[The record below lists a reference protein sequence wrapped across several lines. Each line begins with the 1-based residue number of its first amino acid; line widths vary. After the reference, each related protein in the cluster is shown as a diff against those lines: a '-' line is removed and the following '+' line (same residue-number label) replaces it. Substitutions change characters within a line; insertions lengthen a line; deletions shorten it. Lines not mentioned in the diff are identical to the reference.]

1 MYNYVD
7 RIREDGQMK
16 EKINKWLE
24 QCPVDYDVIEQTSD
38 KDVVTINFHS
48 KNIYNEIKERCSK

>member
-38 KDVVTINFHS
+38 DTSPLWLYLDLFFS
-48 KNIYNEIKERCSK
+48 L